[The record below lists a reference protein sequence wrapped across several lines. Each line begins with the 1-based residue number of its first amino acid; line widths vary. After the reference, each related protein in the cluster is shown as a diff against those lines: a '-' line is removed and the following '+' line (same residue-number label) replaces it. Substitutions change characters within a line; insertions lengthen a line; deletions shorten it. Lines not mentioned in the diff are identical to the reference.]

1 MDIGKVNNILLRGIN
16 EMNEAELRDLRA
28 LVIAEAEVDDDMQLS
43 PVEEYVVRVATAIEQ
58 ECGRPFN
65 EAIQAVIEAA
75 GMAAD
80 DGKLP
85 DLPLDEASEEDLAK
99 WVVAAQD
106 AKFGE
111 GLVSALQA

>member
-1 MDIGKVNNILLRGIN
+1 MDIQRVNNILLRGIN

-28 LVIAEAEVDDDMQLS
+28 LVVAEAEFDDDTQLS

-65 EAIQAVIEAA
+65 EAVQAVVEAA
-75 GMAAD
+75 GLAAD
-80 DGKLP
+80 EGKLP
-85 DLPLDEASEEDLAK
+85 ELPLDEASGEDLEK

-106 AKFGE
+106 AQFGE